1 MDDQKNGQAGSQN
14 NGQQPDK
21 SNKLD
26 QWIEQTLQLGNPNPN
41 AKIVHQPNPQ
51 QAGFLASNAQPHPA
65 QASSLDQKF
74 AQPNNIAPSPV
85 QPNSAP
91 KKEFSF
97 PNTSPAPFQ
106 KPEPT
111 ASPKPQQI
119 HKKQMQPQQPQKQ
132 NNHKS
137 PHQKNHKKPQKND
150 KNFFKKPLSRFRPQK
165 PAYSKLLQGKSGFVP
180 VSSVLSPGSTANN
193 STTGV
198 AQAAPQNP
206 PPKKRFNPFEK
217 LGFGRHKENSANQ
230 KAYSNNQRQPQN
242 YQGKLRL
249 IPFGGLNEVGK
260 NCMILEYGEDILM
273 IDLGYQFP
281 EEDMLGV
288 DYVIPDIS
296 YLEDKVNRLRGI
308 VFTHGHLDHIG
319 AVPYLLPKLNFAP
332 MYGTKLTMGLVEKRL
347 EEFGL
352 QNEAKIHVITAEDN
366 LQLGPFQVSFFA
378 VNHSIPDAV
387 GVVVKT
393 PAGNIVHT
401 GDFKFDH
408 TPAGNQKPAD
418 FARIAS
424 LAYQDIGALFI
435 DSTNALKVG
444 HTITEKRIG
453 ESLESII
460 KNTDGRIL
468 IASFASQIGRIQQ
481 IIDAAKKHG
490 RSIFLSGR
498 SLIDNI
504 AMASKLGYLNVP
516 QGMIHDIR
524 KVKKLPDK
532 NALILTT
539 GSQGEDV
546 SALARIATEEH
557 PAVQIKKGDT
567 VVLSSSPIPGNERA
581 VTTVT
586 NNLCRLGAHV
596 INNQIMD
603 VHASGHAQQE
613 DLKLMMSLVKP
624 RYVVPVH
631 GEYFMRYGNKE
642 IAISLG
648 YDEKHGVLIENG
660 DVLEM
665 QNNEVR
671 VTGEKVQNNYILV
684 DGLGVGDIGAQV
696 IMDRQTLA
704 ENGVL
709 IVMIPIDNHS
719 KKLKG
724 QIDVIS
730 RGFIYMSESEKLIE
744 GIANL
749 AEQSYK
755 NVMEKRENPNRAD
768 IKKFLRESIDRYVH
782 EKIERH
788 PLVIPILVER

>member
-1 MDDQKNGQAGSQN
+1 MDDQKNGQTPAQN
-14 NGQQPDK
+14 NGQQPEQEK
-21 SNKLD
+21 KLD
-26 QWIEQTLQLGNPNPN
+26 QWIRQTLQLGNPDPKS
-41 AKIVHQPNPQ
+41 KIVHQPNPLQ
-51 QAGFLASNAQPHPA
+51 KPAEAPKQAPPKTE
-65 QASSLDQKF
+65 QASEGQ
-74 AQPNNIAPSPV
+74 QPP
-85 QPNSAP
+85 
-91 KKEFSF
+91 
-97 PNTSPAPFQ
+97 Q
-106 KPEPT
+106 KPQE
-111 ASPKPQQI
+111 PKPQEAG
-119 HKKQMQPQQPQKQ
+119 QPKPPPIQPT
-132 NNHKS
+132 
-137 PHQKNHKKPQKND
+137 
-150 KNFFKKPLSRFRPQK
+150 PQK
-165 PAYSKLLQGKSGFVP
+165 PKPDKKQRGFFFQRDKKKGKNKPPQLQYAQNSHKKSGFVP
-180 VSSVLSPGSTANN
+180 TSLLTQGSQRPQTSPAK
-193 STTGV
+193 
-198 AQAAPQNP
+198 Q
-206 PPKKRFNPFEK
+206 RFNPFQK
-217 LGFGRHKENSANQ
+217 LGFGR
-230 KAYSNNQRQPQN
+230 NNGPQRQS
-242 YQGKLRL
+242 YQGKLRI
-249 IPFGGLNEVGK
+249 IPLGGLNEVGK
-260 NCMILEYGEDILM
+260 NCMVLEYGGDSIM

-288 DYVIPDIS
+288 DYVIPDIT
-296 YLEDKVNRLRGI
+296 YMEDKVGRLRGI

-332 MYGTKLTMGLVEKRL
+332 MYGTKLTMGLIEKRL

-352 QNEAKIHVITAEDN
+352 QNEAKINVITAEDN
-366 LQLGPFQVSFFA
+366 LQLGPFQISFFA

-408 TPAGNQKPAD
+408 TPSGNQKPAD

-424 LAYQDIGALFI
+424 LASQDIGALFI

-444 HTITEKRIG
+444 HTITEKKVG
-453 ESLESII
+453 ESLEGII
-460 KNTDGRIL
+460 KNTEGRIL

-481 IIDAAKKHG
+481 IIDAAKKYG
-490 RSIFLSGR
+490 RTIFLSGR

-504 AMASKLGYLNVP
+504 YMASKLGYLKVP
-516 QGMIHDIR
+516 EGMIHDIR
-524 KVKKLPDK
+524 KVKKIPDK
-532 NALILTT
+532 HSLILTT

-557 PAVQIKKGDT
+557 PAVQIKRGDT

-613 DLKLMMSLVKP
+613 DLKLMMSLVRA

-642 IAISLG
+642 IAMQLG
-648 YDEKHGVLIENG
+648 YDENHGVLIENG

-665 QNNEVR
+665 QNNEVH
-671 VTGEKVQNNYILV
+671 VTGERVQNNYILV

-709 IVMIPIDNHS
+709 IIMIPIDTQT
-719 KKLKG
+719 KKIKG
-724 QIDVIS
+724 QVDVIS
-730 RGFIYMSESEKLIE
+730 RGFIYMSESEKLIQ

-755 NVMEKRENPNRAD
+755 NVIDKREDPKRNEV
-768 IKKFLRESIDRYVH
+768 KKFLRESIDRYVH

-788 PLVIPILVER
+788 PLVIPILVEK